1 MSSTIFNGKVYVKDT
16 QLADNNDVV
25 VAISSQGEI
34 KETGVLVS
42 DLGGAS
48 NLQETLEGGN
58 TATLGIELNTVDDG
72 IKLTD
77 TGDNSSL
84 DTKIGISFNSP
95 KHQNYFIGKNSEGG
109 VFGQS
114 SLDFISGYGSSPI
127 KAMSIVGGAVNVN
140 GLNVDNL
147 LGQINVNS
155 SNISKST
162 TVRVNSA
169 LASNN
174 TVDMPLSSGTLALT
188 SDITTPTLQEVTTQ
202 GATTNQAIT
211 VTNNITANQFIGTGN
226 DGALSVE
233 IVTARGNLPV
243 IQINDTDAGGANA
256 ELRLHSG
263 TYDIDLTTPTQSGQ
277 LALNTTS
284 ETKTIIGTGDK
295 IIIQGI
301 NNFGDENSIYFN
313 NSIGEDFKITN
324 RVYQSGLITKS
335 ELKIVNNNGTD
346 KDVITVER
354 NKINIS
360 ANVLVNGSSVAVIRT
375 IDTSTPQTSATLN
388 SSFPDVEIGTRV
400 VNQDTTERYTYTK
413 ITSTTWR
420 RSELMTDI

>member
-84 DTKIGISFNSP
+84 DTKIGVSFNSP

-109 VFGQS
+109 AFGQS

-211 VTNNITANQFIGTGN
+211 ITNNITANQFIGTGN

-277 LALNTTS
+277 LALTS
-284 ETKTIIGTGDK
+284 QLPTEWSTYSGTRTGEDLLLIIGDYDNSGTGTK
-295 IIIQGI
+295 ISLDTENEKLTISAEAQSGI
-301 NNFGDENSIYFN
+301 SINGNNFA
-313 NSIGEDFKITN
+313 FKQDGG
-324 RVYQSGLITKS
+324 VVSV
-335 ELKIVNNNGTD
+335 LK
-346 KDVITVER
+346 VI
-354 NKINIS
+354 N
-360 ANVLVNGSSVAVIRT
+360 
-375 IDTSTPQTSATLN
+375 TSTPQTSATLN
-388 SSFPDVEIGTRV
+388 ISFPNAEIGARV
-400 VNQDTTERYTYTK
+400 VNQDATERYTYTK
-413 ITSTTWR
+413 VTSTTWR